1 MMYQVE
7 YMVCQEQCRD
17 LLREAERERLIRS
30 AGRGRGYG
38 QRAYRD
44 AVRWMGMHLVRLGE
58 LLLHS
63 EVTLFGSE
71 SVTR

>member
-7 YMVCQEQCRD
+7 YMVRQEQCRD

-30 AGRGRGYG
+30 AGRGRGHG
-38 QRAYRD
+38 QRAHRD
-44 AVRWMGMHLVRLGE
+44 TVRWMGTHLVRWGE

-63 EVTLFGSE
+63 EVTLSGSE